1 MIRFDSRVAL
11 RTRIFT
17 PMLLLISSGCGN
29 FTAGGVTGEARVTLL
44 GDAPDPVPASLIA
57 APRQGLTWSSTPFP
71 TDHDDP
77 PEGEIGAEV
86 DASLIINGVPVTG
99 PIDVELTGPDLVID
113 WSVGVNPRER
123 RSGRDPG

>member
-29 FTAGGVTGEARVTLL
+29 FNAGGVTGEARVTLL

-57 APRQGLTWSSTPFP
+57 APRVGRTRAFRPGAQAARAA
-71 TDHDDP
+71 
-77 PEGEIGAEV
+77 GENSRRGI
-86 DASLIINGVPVTG
+86 
-99 PIDVELTGPDLVID
+99 
-113 WSVGVNPRER
+113 PRTTR
-123 RSGRDPG
+123 RSRSGSNS